1 MSRIIRNI
9 DNITGGNFTAGI
21 SFDSQY
27 STNFLTSKSQ
37 NDFNIPDLS
46 IYNVICFKGNTDI
59 DLKGL
64 ESSNLTNWNGL
75 LILNALNNDKRLK
88 IKKNKASSQAQNRFE
103 IADDITLE
111 NGEFWWIVYNQDRQ
125 RWNVQAKL

>member
-1 MSRIIRNI
+1 
-9 DNITGGNFTAGI
+9 
-21 SFDSQY
+21 
-27 STNFLTSKSQ
+27 
-37 NDFNIPDLS
+37 
-46 IYNVICFKGNTDI
+46 VICFKGNTDI

-88 IKKNKASSQAQNRFE
+88 IKKNKASSQAENRFE

-111 NGEFWWIVYNQDRQ
+111 NGEFWWVVYNQDRQ

>member
-46 IYNVICFKGNTDI
+46 SYNVICFKGNTDI

-88 IKKNKASSQAQNRFE
+88 NKKKQSQF
-103 IADDITLE
+103 TS
-111 NGEFWWIVYNQDRQ
+111 
-125 RWNVQAKL
+125 